1 MCTLPQL
8 KFLKSKEEVMGHIV
22 RVFQEDKQNKETSI
36 GKHGVFWELY
46 VIPYSWIDQTIQDLI
61 HGV

>member
-1 MCTLPQL
+1 
-8 KFLKSKEEVMGHIV
+8 MGHIV
-22 RVFQEDKQNKETSI
+22 RVFQEDKQNKETST